1 MNTIKYMAVVLVVVT
16 VFVPTLLVVM
26 MMVRVRV
33 DLPQPKLRYSSLAQT
48 GIIDDLGLAVAEYS
62 LFGSILT
69 IGAMIGAI
77 VSGKIADC
85 IGRRG
90 TMGFLEI
97 FCLAGWLA
105 IAFSKQSGVHRI
117 FLIRHGRNSL
127 GYNVRGRFT
136 LSYLKH
142 HLLLSNSGHEGLW
155 LTEWSSFRLRY
166 FP

>member
-90 TMGFLEI
+90 ADNGLFRDILPGRVA
-97 FCLAGWLA
+97 CHSVLKA
-105 IAFSKQSGVHRI
+105 IRCTQD
-117 FLIRHGRNSL
+117 
-127 GYNVRGRFT
+127 
-136 LSYLKH
+136 LSH
-142 HLLLSNSGHEGLW
+142 
-155 LTEWSSFRLRY
+155 
-166 FP
+166 